1 MHKIVR
7 LDRKKTLSAGS
18 AFLKGSEELL
28 ELAFRQRV
36 QEGLEQNDSLP
47 QTGIQ
52 IVVRSFEDI
61 PFPLGVKGVACKDFL
76 RGGQKVGRELLDQ
89 FREGG
94 DFVEELG
101 PPGKKHL
108 AEYTVETRDTLAA
121 AILKILG
128 IQRSKMRR
136 GTGMPRVQ
144 EHGVEQAVQGR
155 GKPLA
160 QRRRKAQNLLGL
172 GDAAIAPQAKRFI
185 QIDAEHGIRC
195 FQPVK
200 NL

>member
-1 MHKIVR
+1 MDNIVR

-18 AFLKGSEELL
+18 AFLKGSQELL

-89 FREGG
+89 FGECG
-94 DFVEELG
+94 DFVQEMG

-108 AEYTVETRDTLAA
+108 AEYTVETRDALAA
-121 AILKILG
+121 GTLKILG
-128 IQRSKMRR
+128 IK
-136 GTGMPRVQ
+136 
-144 EHGVEQAVQGR
+144 
-155 GKPLA
+155 
-160 QRRRKAQNLLGL
+160 
-172 GDAAIAPQAKRFI
+172 
-185 QIDAEHGIRC
+185 
-195 FQPVK
+195 
-200 NL
+200 